1 MECVRI
7 SNIMRD
13 INGLAVPEV
22 DIGQIRNTARAVEKF
37 CILCSAIELGV
48 FDNLRKP
55 KNAETLAKELNLH
68 QEMTQKFC
76 AALMAS
82 DFLRMDRNGEY
93 SLTELSRTYLVSSS
107 PLYQGHHIKLMQI
120 RREEMASK
128 LSKVVKNGPSA
139 VDTAPSDL
147 DIFDQIFTIAM
158 AEYALGGCL
167 QRTVEVLRANSD
179 FMKAK
184 RSLDLGGGHGLYS
197 IAFSKLNPK
206 LRAVV
211 FDLPAVIDG
220 FTREI
225 VSKCDV
231 KVELISGDM
240 KKEDIGSGYDIV
252 FVSEVLYG
260 PKEST
265 SLILKKIN
273 ASLNEDGILISKHFH
288 QAEIQ
293 KDSVAAF
300 SDLMFSMVRGEGYGI
315 YSTGELCDIIES
327 NGFSV
332 VQVEDISTP
341 SSPSRIIIAKK
352 VRLRYELMN
361 GGLLDPGTRR

>member
-1 MECVRI
+1 MECSRVV
-7 SNIMRD
+7 SIMRD
-13 INGLAVPEV
+13 IDGLKVPEV
-22 DIGQIRNTARAVEKF
+22 DIGQIRNTAHAVEKF
-37 CILCSAIELGV
+37 YILCSAIDLGI
-48 FDNLRKP
+48 FDNLQKP
-55 KNAETLAKELNLH
+55 KNAEVLAKELGLH
-68 QEMTQKFC
+68 RGMTQQLC
-76 AALMAS
+76 TALVAS
-82 DFLRMDRNGEY
+82 NFLRMDPEGKY
-93 SLTELSRTYLVSSS
+93 ALTELSGTYLISSS
-107 PLYQGHHIKLMQI
+107 PLYQGHHIKLMRI
-120 RREEMASK
+120 RRQEMASR
-128 LSKVVKNGPSA
+128 LSTVVKNGPSA
-139 VDTAPSDL
+139 IDTAPSDL
-147 DIFDQIFTIAM
+147 DIFDQSFTIAM

-179 FMKAK
+179 FMMAK

-197 IAFSKLNPK
+197 IAFSRLNPE

-220 FTREI
+220 FTREM

-231 KVELISGDM
+231 KVGLISGDM
-240 KKEDIGSGYDIV
+240 TTDDIGSGYDIV

-260 PKEST
+260 PEESI

-288 QAEIQ
+288 QDGIH

-300 SDLMFSMVRGEGYGI
+300 SDLMFSVVRGEGHWI
-315 YSTGELCDIIES
+315 YPTDEFCELIEL

-332 VQVEDISTP
+332 VQIEDISTS

-352 VRLRYELMN
+352 VR
-361 GGLLDPGTRR
+361 